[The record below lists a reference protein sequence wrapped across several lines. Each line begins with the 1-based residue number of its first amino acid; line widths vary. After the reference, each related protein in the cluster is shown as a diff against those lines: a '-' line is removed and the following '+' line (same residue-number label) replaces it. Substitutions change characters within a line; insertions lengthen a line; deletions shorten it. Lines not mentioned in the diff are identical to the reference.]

1 MDSFDP
7 KPILKAVG
15 RGKTLSRNLSGAEM
29 TTAMEALLSGA
40 FTPTQVGAF
49 LQALRIKETTADEV
63 AGALAACGNLMPV
76 SGPMPE
82 RLPLVVNVAF
92 DSKRK
97 PTVLSVLA
105 AHFLARHGLCSP
117 CLVWSP
123 CLNAGLAD
131 PLAESLAHCE
141 RTQGL
146 QASVPVLSVDDLLP
160 RLATLAG
167 LRRELGFRT
176 ILNTLEKLL
185 RPWKEAPVA
194 LGIAHDNFL
203 ERLALV
209 LHRDGSPHG
218 AIVKGNHGTCDL
230 GLGQEP
236 TQVLRYR
243 GDVLENL
250 EVGASRFPWQAS
262 SSVHLIASRDRWAE
276 WLQDRESPLWNAIR
290 CQASFLLWMASPALS
305 LDDCIAQVG
314 AAN

>member
-15 RGKTLSRNLSGAEM
+15 RGKTLSRNLTGAEM
-29 TTAMEALLSGA
+29 TAAMGALLAGA
-40 FTPTQVGAF
+40 FTQAQAGAF

-63 AGALAACGNLMPV
+63 AGALEACSNAMPV
-76 SGPMPE
+76 SEAMPPL
-82 RLPLVVNVAF
+82 RPLVVNVAY
-92 DSKRK
+92 DSRRK

-123 CLNAGLAD
+123 CLNAGIAE
-131 PLAESLAHCE
+131 PLAESLAHCS
-141 RTQGL
+141 RTPGL
-146 QASVPVLSVDDLLP
+146 QASLPVLSVDALLP
-160 RLATLAG
+160 GLAALAD

-176 ILNTLEKLL
+176 LLNTLEKLL
-185 RPWKEAPVA
+185 RPWKEAPVV

-209 LHRDGSPHG
+209 LERAGSPHG

-236 TQVLRYR
+236 TQLLRYR
-243 GDVLENL
+243 GQVLETL
-250 EVGASRFPWQAS
+250 EVDAGRFPWATS
-262 SSVHLIASRDRWAE
+262 SAVHLIASRERWGE
-276 WLQDRESPLWNAIR
+276 WLQDEESPLWNAIL
-290 CQASFLLWMASPALS
+290 CQASFLLWIASPELALEE
-305 LDDCIAQVG
+305 CIVQVG
-314 AAN
+314 GLR